1 MNLTR
6 KHYMLALGGVGIVG
20 TGIAGVYLYRHGGSL
35 MKRFLKR
42 LKPSTGNETD

>member
-6 KHYMLALGGVGIVG
+6 KHCMLALGGVGIVG
-20 TGIAGVYLYRHGGSL
+20 TGIGAVYLYRHGESL

-42 LKPSTGNETD
+42 LKPSPKNETD

>member
-6 KHYMLALGGVGIVG
+6 KHYMLALGGVG
-20 TGIAGVYLYRHGGSL
+20 TGIGAVYLYRHGGSL

-42 LKPSTGNETD
+42 LKPSPKNETD

>member
-20 TGIAGVYLYRHGGSL
+20 TGIGAVYLYRHGGSL

-42 LKPSTGNETD
+42 LKPSPKNETD